1 MKMKTNVKKITPVGL
16 CFSLLVLFLLVVVIT
31 SGCSREKAAS
41 RDEAPGNN
49 PVKVSVQPVQRGA
62 VVHTLEY
69 KGTVSPWKRAN
80 IGPETS
86 GRIKTIYKKQGD
98 RVKKGDLLAELD
110 TTTLKLQLNQ
120 AEAALEV
127 ARAAYKD
134 ALLNVKRLRTLF
146 EKNAISSMQLEKAEL
161 NLESALTGEKSA
173 RATVDLVRHN
183 LDNAYM
189 NAPFDGIITSK
200 NSEEGDII
208 NPMMGMGQSVLTL
221 MHLNI
226 VKVILDVPS
235 EEIEKINVG
244 QPCRVQVTTLPDVT
258 FNGEVYSKN
267 LAADPVSKTFK
278 VEIKIPNADLK
289 IKSGI
294 FAEVSIEISRK
305 ENCLVLPLSAV
316 ITDGETGYV
325 VLYREGKAIYARV
338 ELGRQNSRVVE
349 IVHGLSA
356 GQLVVVEGNYD
367 LKDGA
372 RVIPGSEG
380 EGAQQ

>member
-1 MKMKTNVKKITPVGL
+1 MNIKTNIKKNTWT
-16 CFSLLVLFLLVVVIT
+16 LLSFCLFLSFLVVLIMP
-31 SGCSREKAAS
+31 SGCSRDKAAN
-41 RDEAPGNN
+41 RTETLRKN
-49 PVKVSVQPVQRGA
+49 PVNVKVQPVQRGA
-62 VVHTLEY
+62 VIHTLDY
-69 KGTVSPWKRAN
+69 KGTVMPWKHAN

-98 RVKKGDLLAELD
+98 RVKKGELLAELD
-110 TTTLKLQLNQ
+110 TTTLKLQLKQ

-134 ALLNVKRLRTLF
+134 ALLNVNRLKKLF

-161 NLESALTGEKSA
+161 SLESALTGEKNA

-189 NAPFDGIITSK
+189 NAPFDGIVTSK

-221 MHLNI
+221 MHLSK

-235 EEIEKINVG
+235 EEIEKITLG
-244 QPCRVQVTTLPDVT
+244 QPCTVTVTTLPEET
-258 FNGEVYSKN
+258 FNGRVYSKN
-267 LAADPVSKTFK
+267 LAADTVSKTFK
-278 VEIKIPNADLK
+278 VEIEIPNPGLR

-294 FAEVSIEISRK
+294 FADVGIEIFRK
-305 ENCLVLPLSAV
+305 ENCLILPLSAV
-316 ITDGETGYV
+316 ITEGETSYV
-325 VLYREGKAIYARV
+325 MSYREGKAIFTGV
-338 ELGRQNSRVVE
+338 EVGERDRRVVE
-349 IVHGLSA
+349 IVHGLSE

-372 RVIPGSEG
+372 LVTPDSQ
-380 EGAQQ
+380 GAQQ